1 MPRTAS
7 ERLAAARTAVDR
19 AGQLLLSP
27 TPQRIDACSQL
38 MQAAISEV
46 SELRNLE
53 VPCLPS
59 GSQIRP
65 ATQPDE
71 LHQARLLKASIGR
84 AARLL
89 ESAAAFHAGWIRC
102 LGALCAGY
110 TGQGR
115 PAALDRGAHLLARG

>member
-7 ERLAAARTAVDR
+7 ERLAAARSAVDR
-19 AGQLLLSP
+19 ACQLLLSP
-27 TPQRIDACSQL
+27 TPQQMDACSQL
-38 MQAAISEV
+38 IQAAISDL
-46 SELRNLE
+46 SESPNLE
-53 VPCLPS
+53 VPSLPA
-59 GSQIRP
+59 GPQIRP
-65 ATQPDE
+65 ASHPDE

-110 TGQGR
+110 TGQGQ

>member
-7 ERLAAARTAVDR
+7 ERLATARTAVDR

-27 TPQRIDACSQL
+27 TPQQIDACSQL
-38 MQAAISEV
+38 IQAAISEV

-53 VPCLPS
+53 VPSLPS

-65 ATQPDE
+65 ASHPDE

-110 TGQGR
+110 TGQGQ